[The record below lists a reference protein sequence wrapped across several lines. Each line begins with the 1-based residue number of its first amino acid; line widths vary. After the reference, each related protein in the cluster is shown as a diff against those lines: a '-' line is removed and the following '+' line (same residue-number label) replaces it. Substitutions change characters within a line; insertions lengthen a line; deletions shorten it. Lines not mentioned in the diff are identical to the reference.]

1 MNVITTRNFP
11 CSRLRMPRTSEERE
25 LPTRRGVGAV
35 MTVAIATLLCT
46 AMAWG
51 REHNVLTQ
59 RGDVRRDGQF
69 SNETFLTPSNVN
81 SNQFGSLFSYAVDG
95 YIAAQPL
102 YVSGVNIV
110 GFGVVNV
117 VYVAT
122 MHDSVFAFNADTPGT
137 GAPLWQVSFLNS
149 GNGTTVTTE
158 PVSELGCAPVN
169 AYSEVGIVG
178 TPVIDSTTGTMYLVA
193 KTMEVTNGVT
203 SYVFRLH
210 ALDITSGAE
219 KFGGPEVIS
228 ASFGAVTLETF
239 EQYDLQRTALL
250 ESNGTIYIG
259 FGSNGCD
266 VNAHGWLLAYN
277 ASSLQQL
284 AVFNSSPGVTYGSS
298 IWMSGVG
305 PAADSNGN
313 VYLATANGT
322 FDINTGGIDYGDSVV
337 KLSLNGTNL
346 SVLDYFTP
354 SNQAKMK
361 SGDLDLGS
369 GGVVLLPDD
378 GFTQSA
384 TLAIAEGK
392 TGTIYLINTNDM
404 GEYDTKDGGDGNEE
418 DVIGAT
424 QQMYGAPI
432 YWNGYVY
439 TAARQDRIKAF
450 SMANG
455 MLSSTWVYESPT
467 AYTLT
472 GVPTLSANGTDE
484 GTGIFWLVRN
494 TNNTG
499 NVCEL
504 SAFNAVNDNSYANL
518 AELYNTQDVSGRD
531 GLGCTAHFATPM
543 VANGKV
549 YVGTE
554 TQLKAYGL
562 FPTLNPS
569 SGNNQ
574 SATVNTPITISVQ
587 ATNPYT
593 GVGIQGVTVT
603 FGSVKKGTFGTNP
616 ETTDSTG
623 TATTTYTLPQTAGTY
638 TLTATS
644 PGYSTASLS
653 ETAVAGPAAAM
664 SVVSGSSQSGT
675 VGTVLPLPL
684 VVQAKDS
691 FGNKVSGAT
700 VTFSDSYGGTFSPN
714 PATTGSN
721 GQASTAF
728 TLPTSAHSGF
738 SVTAASG
745 TATPATLHETSVA
758 GAPATE
764 AITSGNKQTAAPGTQ
779 LPKPLVVVV
788 KDQYGNAVS
797 GVTVTFS
804 DGGSGGSFL
813 NSTPIT
819 NSAGQASATYT
830 LPPSPG
836 TYTITAT
843 VNSNV
848 DTVSFTEVA
857 K

>member
-1 MNVITTRNFP
+1 MIVTTHFFP
-11 CSRLRMPRTSEERE
+11 CSETHISNTTDSLQSSAW
-25 LPTRRGVGAV
+25 RGVRA
-35 MTVAIATLLCT
+35 TVIVVVAALLCT
-46 AMAWG
+46 ASAWG
-51 REHNVLTQ
+51 QHNVLTQ
-59 RGDVRRDGQF
+59 RGDTRRDGQF
-69 SNETFLTPSNVN
+69 TTETYLTPSNVN
-81 SNQFGSLFSYAVDG
+81 SNQFGSLFSYNVDG
-95 YIAAQPL
+95 YVAAQPL
-102 YVSGVNIV
+102 YVSGVNIPNV
-110 GFGVVNV
+110 GVVNV

-122 MHDSVFAFNADTPGT
+122 MHDSVFAFNADAPGT
-137 GAPLWQVSFLNS
+137 GAPLWQVSLIDAAGS
-149 GNGTTVTTE
+149 TE
-158 PVSELGCAPVN
+158 PVSLLGCADGN
-169 AYSEVGIVG
+169 GYSEVGIVG
-178 TPVIDSTTGTMYLVA
+178 TPVIDLSTNTMYVVA
-193 KTMEVTNGVT
+193 KTIENGT
-203 SYVFRLH
+203 SYVFNLH
-210 ALDITSGAE
+210 ALDITTGAE
-219 KFGGPEVIS
+219 KFGGPQVIT
-228 ASFGAVTLETF
+228 ASFGNVTLETY
-239 EQYDLQRTALL
+239 EQYDLQRPALL
-250 ESNGTIYIG
+250 EVNGAIYIG

-266 VNAHGWLLAYN
+266 TNAHGWLLAYS
-277 ASSLQQL
+277 ASTLQQL
-284 AVFNSSPGVTYGSS
+284 AVFSSSPGVTWGSS

-305 PAADSNGN
+305 PSADANGN
-313 VYLATANGT
+313 VYVATANGT
-322 FDINTGGIDYGDSVV
+322 FDANTGGLDYGDTVL
-337 KLSLNGTNL
+337 KLSLEGAAF

-404 GEYDTKDGGDGNEE
+404 GEYDTKNGGDGNEE
-418 DVIGAT
+418 DIVGAT

-439 TAARQDRIKAF
+439 TAARQDHIKAF

-455 MLSSTWVYESPT
+455 MLSSTWVFESSLP
-467 AYTLT
+467 YTLI
-472 GVPTLSANGTDE
+472 GVPTLSANGNEE

-504 SAFNAVNDNSYANL
+504 SAFNAVNDIGIANL
-518 AELYNTQDVSGRD
+518 AEIYNTQDVSGRD
-531 GLGCTAHFATPM
+531 GLGCTAHFATPL

-562 FPTLNPS
+562 FPALTPS

-587 ATNPYT
+587 ASDPYSGAGIA
-593 GVGIQGVTVT
+593 GVPVT
-603 FGSVKKGTFGTNP
+603 FGSGNKGTFSANPVTTN
-616 ETTDSTG
+616 SAG
-623 TATTTYTLPQTAGTY
+623 VATTSYTLAETAGTY
-638 TLTATS
+638 ALTATS
-644 PGYSTASLS
+644 SGYSTASLS
-653 ETAVAGPAAAM
+653 EIAVAGPAAAV
-664 SVVSGSSQSGT
+664 SVISGSSQSGT
-675 VGTVLPLPL
+675 VGTTLSLPL

-691 FGNKVSGAT
+691 FGNNVSGAS

-721 GQASTAF
+721 GEASTAF
-728 TLPTSAHSGF
+728 TLPTSSHGGF
-738 SVTAASG
+738 AVTAASG
-745 TATPATLHETSVA
+745 TATSATLHETSVA
-758 GAPATE
+758 SAPATE
-764 AITSGNKQTAAPGTQ
+764 AISAGNKQTAAPGTQ
-779 LPKPLVVVV
+779 LTKPLVVVV

-804 DGGSGGSFL
+804 DGGAGGSFL

-819 NSAGQASATYT
+819 NSVGQASATYT
-830 LPPSPG
+830 LPDTAG

-848 DTVSFTEVA
+848 NVVSFTEIA
-857 K
+857 N